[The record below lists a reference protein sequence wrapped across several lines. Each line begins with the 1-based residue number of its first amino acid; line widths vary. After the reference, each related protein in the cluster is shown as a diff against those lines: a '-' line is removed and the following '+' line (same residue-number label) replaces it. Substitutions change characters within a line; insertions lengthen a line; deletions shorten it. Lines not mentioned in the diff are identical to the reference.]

1 MDDQHG
7 QRTITAGMEGSAA
20 SGTAKSWQACR
31 HQATHCA
38 ALPGRQGRQ
47 GYAGPLS
54 PGEVGRHGSAWPS
67 VDGHGNAGT
76 VGMASGGF
84 ALYRMAGKA

>member
-1 MDDQHG
+1 VCG
-7 QRTITAGMEGSAA
+7 AEL
-20 SGTAKSWQACR
+20 QAWC

-38 ALPGRQGRQ
+38 ALTGRQGRQ
-47 GYAGPLS
+47 GYAGPHS
-54 PGEVGRHGSAWPS
+54 PGEALQARNGSAWPHTVC

-76 VGMASGGF
+76 VGMASGGL